1 MVQLAARAKSSTL
14 YGLTVVQ
21 SYGRMVVR
29 SYDCTVIQLYGPTV
43 VQSYSHTVV
52 QLYRCTSRFFWLDG
66 LLLFCNI

>member
-14 YGLTVVQ
+14 YGHTVVQ

-52 QLYRCTSRFFWLDG
+52 QLYSCTSRFFWLDG